1 MQGGFQ
7 METNSIIM
15 TCPQCGAKNR
25 IPRNRLA
32 EKPVCGQCRASL
44 STRTTLDHPVEVT
57 DQTFQGEVLSFPG
70 SVVLDCWA
78 PWCGPCRMVA
88 PILDQLAKE
97 YAGRIKFAKL
107 NTDENQKTAGQFS
120 IQSIPTLLFFKGGNL
135 VNRQVGALPKGEI
148 EKQLRSVL

>member
-1 MQGGFQ
+1 
-7 METNSIIM
+7 MEADPIII

-25 IPRNRLA
+25 IPKNRLTD
-32 EKPVCGQCRASL
+32 KPVCGKCRASL
-44 STRTTLDHPVEVT
+44 SSQSFLDHPIEVT
-57 DQTFQGEVLSFPG
+57 DQTFNQEVLSFPG

-97 YAGRIKFAKL
+97 YAGRIKFTKL
-107 NTDENQKTAGQFS
+107 NTDENQQTAGQFS
-120 IQSIPTLLFFKGGNL
+120 IQSIPTLLFFKRGKL

-148 EKQLRSVL
+148 ERQIQSLL

>member
-1 MQGGFQ
+1 
-7 METNSIIM
+7 MESAPIIIN
-15 TCPQCGAKNR
+15 CPKCGTKNR
-25 IPRNRLA
+25 IPKGRLND
-32 EKPVCGQCRASL
+32 KPVCGKCRASL
-44 STRTTLDHPVEVT
+44 NYASFLDHPIEVT
-57 DQTFQGEVLSFPG
+57 DQTFNKEVLSFPG

-97 YAGRIKFAKL
+97 YAGRVKFAKL
-107 NTDENQKTAGQFS
+107 NTDENQRTAGQFS
-120 IQSIPTLLFFKGGNL
+120 IQSIPTLLFFKGGKL

>member
-1 MQGGFQ
+1 
-7 METNSIIM
+7 METDQIIIA
-15 TCPQCGAKNR
+15 CPKCGTKNR
-25 IPRNRLA
+25 IPGNRLSN
-32 EKPVCGQCRASL
+32 KPVCGKCRAPL
-44 STRTTLDHPVEVT
+44 SAQSALDHPVEVN
-57 DQTFQGEVLSFPG
+57 DQSFQREVLSFPG

-107 NTDENQKTAGQFS
+107 NTDENQRTAGQFF
-120 IQSIPTLLFFKGGNL
+120 IQSIPTLLFFKEGKL

-148 EKQLRSVL
+148 EKYLRSLL